1 MDDCPVCEKMLLPGP
16 FRIHIHLGT
25 AKHIGMSLLKT
36 VTVHELRDSKSFSS
50 NVDSNLRTVEKFC
63 KQRSRKS
70 RVNRMEKV
78 RLNNEVVF

>member
-36 VTVHELRDSKSFSS
+36 VTVHELRDSKRLLLF
-50 NVDSNLRTVEKFC
+50 KCGF
-63 KQRSRKS
+63 KS
-70 RVNRMEKV
+70 PNS
-78 RLNNEVVF
+78 